1 MTNWNDVYS
10 SVAEA
15 NRQRGGRTI
24 TMRHACRCGG
34 NEWRARNGV
43 DPKYASE
50 YNPGEYVEFT
60 CTQCGYSFEE
70 QS

>member
-1 MTNWNDVYS
+1 MNDDLVYW

-15 NRQRGGRTI
+15 NRQRGSRI
-24 TMRHACRCGG
+24 VSIPQCVCGSTEG
-34 NEWRARNGV
+34 RARNGV
-43 DPKYASE
+43 DPKYASR

-60 CTQCGYSFEE
+60 CAHCGQSWEE

>member
-1 MTNWNDVYS
+1 MYGDDLVHW

-15 NRQRGGRTI
+15 NRQRGGRSS
-24 TMRHACRCGG
+24 RGPACQCG
-34 NEWRARNGV
+34 NDLWRARNGV
-43 DPKYASE
+43 DERYRSQ

-60 CTQCGYSFEE
+60 CTNCGYSYEE